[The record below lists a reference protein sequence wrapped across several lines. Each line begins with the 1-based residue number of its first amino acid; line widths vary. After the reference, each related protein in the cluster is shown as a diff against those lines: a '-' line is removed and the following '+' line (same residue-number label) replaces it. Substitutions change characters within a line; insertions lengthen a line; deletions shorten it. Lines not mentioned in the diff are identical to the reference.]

1 MDRTPEECS
10 FFTSIEP
17 FPQMTAPSCQSQAL
31 NNYVKSEWIESSH
44 FTDSSSYCRKLLE
57 YIGTE
62 PDYCVPVNFIC
73 SDERQITI
81 PLVLT
86 QLALPNLVKIMKEG
100 ICCDSDNFVI
110 FIPFPSHV
118 VKLLRDIIVSGIVH
132 TTANDAKKISELISV
147 TNFKLEVFEEHS
159 FLDTTICENE
169 FFVEEEFSEDE
180 HEPSDLVEELSLTNS
195 INQFWFQECQ
205 DKVLLRNTCSKLC
218 PFNCYIVTNSW
229 SASKLAT
236 VKDMFQGENYQ
247 TMKTKLLN
255 HLQVQ
260 EHMGRPTNSYFIYEH
275 EFCSDHLSYLSGC
288 SNSILKTV
296 LNDFRK
302 GVKLYHHGNSGIVR
316 KQSSATVGFI
326 SWFVNFLSLYG
337 QEPPNKRGI
346 VLSYW
351 LKGKTLYN
359 MYTEEAPAPHISLS
373 TFYKHLKTYFG
384 PRRVDPS
391 LPQVTISKYSSHS
404 VCSVCVALNMNQK
417 LCKSEAE
424 LNMVKSLRNQHKL
437 DVGEAR
443 RAVEAK
449 RQLAIDFPDDYLFL
463 QFDGMGSY
471 NSLIP
476 RYLDNSKS
484 LVGTERLPSKIT
496 GCILWSGKYQDKRKD
511 IFYIN
516 HEQYG

>member
-1 MDRTPEECS
+1 M
-10 FFTSIEP
+10 
-17 FPQMTAPSCQSQAL
+17 
-31 NNYVKSEWIESSH
+31 
-44 FTDSSSYCRKLLE
+44 
-57 YIGTE
+57 
-62 PDYCVPVNFIC
+62 
-73 SDERQITI
+73 
-81 PLVLT
+81 
-86 QLALPNLVKIMKEG
+86 
-100 ICCDSDNFVI
+100 
-110 FIPFPSHV
+110 
-118 VKLLRDIIVSGIVH
+118 VH
-132 TTANDAKKISELISV
+132 R
-147 TNFKLEVFEEHS
+147 
-159 FLDTTICENE
+159 
-169 FFVEEEFSEDE
+169 
-180 HEPSDLVEELSLTNS
+180 LS
-195 INQFWFQECQ
+195 
-205 DKVLLRNTCSKLC
+205 R
-218 PFNCYIVTNSW
+218 
-229 SASKLAT
+229 
-236 VKDMFQGENYQ
+236 
-247 TMKTKLLN
+247 
-255 HLQVQ
+255 
-260 EHMGRPTNSYFIYEH
+260 
-275 EFCSDHLSYLSGC
+275 
-288 SNSILKTV
+288 
-296 LNDFRK
+296 
-302 GVKLYHHGNSGIVR
+302 
-316 KQSSATVGFI
+316 
-326 SWFVNFLSLYG
+326 
-337 QEPPNKRGI
+337 EPPNKRGI